1 MCLQNILSTNTP
13 FKTKSNQLLSLLHS
27 PLNNISINLLKNKS
41 KEPIDDRIKDFI
53 QDIEQN
59 FIKKWYSS
67 YISTN
72 EEFLI
77 ESSKLLD
84 IIIRRFLQIA
94 GQINSEKVLHGTVT
108 ILLRHVKEYKKAV
121 KKAKNDGSVESHYRY
136 GHLGSKSEK
145 CFEHFALQIT
155 SKTLRH
161 FIHWELY
168 NSVACRCLNAI
179 LAKKLISHMVHTLS
193 SPGFINFNILIV
205 FDDEKKKVQYVDKY
219 QAVSISNVDHKEVKN
234 QPIEDI
240 EDIEPPKE
248 EETTKVIPKEE
259 ISEETV
265 KVEKPEVKDEV
276 KVYESKS
283 SNKTWRHSS
292 DLDCISLGQDILF
305 LSNIEEDTK
314 PDWTQLAEDFS
325 SSKKKVTVKDTMKD
339 LQQSTTNAMHK
350 IEEGI
355 LDLGIG
361 IRKGLRLTG
370 LQDSTIEARP
380 KSQSKDIPQ
389 STNRRDTRLTKLSHV
404 NSDIEESFEDIYMN
418 PLHEIKIREVK
429 EEEVVITPG
438 YEGDILLERSPMIE
452 KLPSNDIPTME
463 FVHVEDSPEP
473 EYEDNPDLATTTA
486 KLRSLLAQKTEANT
500 PAASPMS
507 LIPTP
512 QDASGSSVDELSEVD
527 GALPSMYK
535 AWAKNVFQ
543 NTLNTIKTALP
554 GNASEETCVSQVV
567 TLAGLNLVQYNDE
580 NWHFEETSPDE
591 SEFSSVLGRF
601 LSERQQF
608 CVVENAFEAVE
619 TIDLNDQMEGSFILH
634 EEGKYEEE
642 LDDFDTTIPITKAL
656 VDLVCE
662 LIEETYPPL
671 VKENIIKTFL
681 LTYGAVVEEKL
692 QELSQQLIKS
702 IAYSIGHLPK
712 MESRHVAMSMK
723 IEDLVEPIA
732 ASLRDIFGQWL
743 ADDSIRSVLRL
754 LMESIQ
760 SHKINVDTSLQ
771 VLELFISEVI
781 SACNQT
787 SPTYSV

>member
-1 MCLQNILSTNTP
+1 
-13 FKTKSNQLLSLLHS
+13 
-27 PLNNISINLLKNKS
+27 
-41 KEPIDDRIKDFI
+41 
-53 QDIEQN
+53 
-59 FIKKWYSS
+59 
-67 YISTN
+67 
-72 EEFLI
+72 
-77 ESSKLLD
+77 
-84 IIIRRFLQIA
+84 
-94 GQINSEKVLHGTVT
+94 
-108 ILLRHVKEYKKAV
+108 
-121 KKAKNDGSVESHYRY
+121 
-136 GHLGSKSEK
+136 
-145 CFEHFALQIT
+145 
-155 SKTLRH
+155 
-161 FIHWELY
+161 
-168 NSVACRCLNAI
+168 
-179 LAKKLISHMVHTLS
+179 MVHTLF
-193 SPGFINFNILIV
+193 SPGYINFNILIV
-205 FDDEKKKVQYVDKY
+205 FDEEKKKVKYVNKY
-219 QAVSISNVDHKEVKN
+219 QVVSISNVDHKEVKN

-240 EDIEPPKE
+240 EDIESPKE
-248 EETTKVIPKEE
+248 EETKVIPKEE
-259 ISEETV
+259 ITEETV

-404 NSDIEESFEDIYMN
+404 NSDIEESFENIYMN

-429 EEEVVITPG
+429 EKEVVITPG

-591 SEFSSVLGRF
+591 SEFSSVLSRF

-619 TIDLNDQMEGSFILH
+619 TIDLNDQMEDSFILH

-681 LTYGAVVEEKL
+681 LTYGAVIEEKL
-692 QELSQQLIKS
+692 QES

-743 ADDSIRSVLRL
+743 SDDSIRSVLKL

-787 SPTYSV
+787 SPSYSV